1 MAEWRGGP
9 PPARSHRSR
18 PLPTAPQRQWREEA
32 PSRKK
37 PSARPST
44 RPPLQPPADRN
55 SAPPPPR
62 PPSRATRSAAA
73 AAFPPAAPPPHLSLP
88 SAPSTLPIWS
98 GDALGGGGVGPRRGW
113 GRGVGACS
121 LWVHARIPTPLRA
134 NGAASN
140 EPTGLAPSSCPA
152 RCSHGGPAMVGGPGG
167 GGGRGR
173 PTGTAAAASRA
184 SRGSGVA
191 VPPPCGA
198 VCAQRSSPSPH
209 PRPAPPLP
217 TAHAPTPCLPPVRRP
232 SSPPTPPGARA
243 SFSPAPSTTVPPPVP
258 LPGSTTPRPPHPS
271 ALGHARG
278 APPPL

>member
-1 MAEWRGGP
+1 MKYSTTATKVVCQ
-9 PPARSHRSR
+9 PAHGRIHRSR
-18 PLPTAPQRQWREEA
+18 FGICTYLQYTPVGTAAGPLDTVRLAAGPPHRALRWPPAVLPT
-32 PSRKK
+32 
-37 PSARPST
+37 
-44 RPPLQPPADRN
+44 PPLQWPNGGGARLPPDPTDPAL
-55 SAPPPPR
+55 SPPPP
-62 PPSRATRSAAA
+62 SASGGKR
-73 AAFPPAAPPPHLSLP
+73 PPAAKSHPHDPLRGRHCNRPLTATLLRPHHDRRHGPRGVPRRRRSPLPPPPPHLSLP

-98 GDALGGGGVGPRRGW
+98 GDALGGGGVGPRGGW

-191 VPPPCGA
+191 VPPP
-198 VCAQRSSPSPH
+198 
-209 PRPAPPLP
+209 
-217 TAHAPTPCLPPVRRP
+217 
-232 SSPPTPPGARA
+232 
-243 SFSPAPSTTVPPPVP
+243 
-258 LPGSTTPRPPHPS
+258 
-271 ALGHARG
+271 
-278 APPPL
+278 